1 VAYELVLVVF
11 LVTYVLLAVGRVP
24 GLKTDR
30 AGIALLGAAAVL
42 ALGLLSFERA
52 FSAEVMDYKTL
63 VLLFGLMVVVG
74 AVRLGGVFARLERL
88 LRFARSPHA
97 LLASTIALAGLLSA
111 FLVNDIICVAFTPVL
126 LAECRRRGYDPL
138 PHLLGLATGSN
149 IGSAA
154 AITGNPQNMYI
165 GANSGIDYLRFLL
178 KLGPPAL
185 LSLGVAFVL
194 LAWLHR
200 QRLRRLVAS
209 SAHVASPQ
217 LPPLQAGPVLWA
229 CLAVLGFFVLPSAAL
244 PIVALGAAALCFL
257 RRGSPRELLNEVDGS
272 LLLLFAGLFI
282 VVGAFREQVLPHWG
296 IPSWSWL
303 QNDPLYAL
311 SGLSALL
318 SNLVSNVPAVMLF
331 REVIDAMPA
340 AQRETAW
347 LALSLSSTLAGNLTL
362 LGSIANLIVA
372 EGARREGVEISFLA
386 YAQFGVP
393 LTLLTLAIGIGWLAL
408 LPY

>member
-1 VAYELVLVVF
+1 MAYALVLVVF
-11 LVTYVLLAVGRVP
+11 VVTYVLLALGRIP

-30 AGIALLGAAAVL
+30 AGIALLGAASVL
-42 ALGLLSFERA
+42 GLGLLSFEQA
-52 FSAEVMDYKTL
+52 FSAQVMDYKTL
-63 VLLFGLMVVVG
+63 VLLFGLMIVVG
-74 AVRLGGVFARLERL
+74 AVRLGGLFARAERL
-88 LRFARSPHA
+88 LRIARTPMA
-97 LLASTIALAGLLSA
+97 LLAGTIMLAGVLSA
-111 FLVNDIICVAFTPVL
+111 FLVNDIICVAFTPLL

-165 GANSGIDYLRFLL
+165 GANSGIGYLRFLI

-185 LSLGVAFVL
+185 LSLLVAFLL

-200 QRLRRLVAS
+200 DRLRRLVATS
-209 SAHVASPQ
+209 TRVEALE
-217 LPPLQAGPVLWA
+217 LPPLHSGPLVLA
-229 CLAVLGFFVLPSAAL
+229 AVAVAGFFVLPSSAL
-244 PIVALGAAALCFL
+244 PIVALVAAALSFL
-257 RRGSPRELLNEVDGS
+257 RRSSPRKLLEEVDGS

-282 VVGAFREQVLPHWG
+282 VVGAFRQQVLPYWS
-296 IPSWSWL
+296 IESWTWL
-303 QNDPLYAL
+303 QRDPLFAL
-311 SGLSALL
+311 SGLSVLL

-331 REVIDAMPA
+331 RDLIETMPES
-340 AQRETAW
+340 QRETAW

-372 EGARREGVEISFLA
+372 EGARREGVEITFLE
-386 YAQFGVP
+386 YAKVGVP
-393 LTLLTLAIGIGWLAL
+393 LTLMTLVIGIGWLAL